1 MAIGSLIFG
10 GSETLGNKLAT
21 KTGTVEV
28 TPSMIDEVLKENAPL
43 VENNP
48 ALKQTLQTLSDN
60 GTGFKLDIKRPAGG
74 LRQTIGEVLGGQA
87 ERSATPTIGEATP
100 KLETYANPNVKPPQ
114 LEAPTEQYAN
124 PGVSKNLALAEQA
137 KPIIKPLGNGQNVE
151 IRPIQLDK
159 GISGLAYR
167 TDPFSQFKISKE
179 TNPDSLIKTL
189 QAPTTPQ
196 TAPETTQ
203 PMKSLGG
210 KTGTLQTIPIKD
222 VTIEEQGPVSQTP
235 SQTKAPV
242 EVIQDTQ
249 TGKYHLFDGGHR
261 LQEAIARGE
270 TSISALVAK
279 GEPVKGGGWDVPS
292 KPQTAITP
300 KVDPLALEAQ
310 KYKSA
315 EEFVKA
321 IQANP
326 EKIPT
331 TPEYQKY
338 LKENDAFVKQENSL
352 YAQMKA
358 MRDTYAGKT
367 IKDVPA
373 SDITKYENLQK
384 ELSQTLSKKTM
395 AKSPEGVIKTHIGDK
410 ALQSQLT
417 DFYNQATKPVET
429 PTAELNG
436 AKNALANNQTGIKPG
451 GVERAK

>member
-1 MAIGSLIFG
+1 M
-10 GSETLGNKLAT
+10 
-21 KTGTVEV
+21 
-28 TPSMIDEVLKENAPL
+28 
-43 VENNP
+43 
-48 ALKQTLQTLSDN
+48 
-60 GTGFKLDIKRPAGG
+60 
-74 LRQTIGEVLGGQA
+74 
-87 ERSATPTIGEATP
+87 
-100 KLETYANPNVKPPQ
+100 
-114 LEAPTEQYAN
+114 
-124 PGVSKNLALAEQA
+124 
-137 KPIIKPLGNGQNVE
+137 
-151 IRPIQLDK
+151 
-159 GISGLAYR
+159 
-167 TDPFSQFKISKE
+167 
-179 TNPDSLIKTL
+179 
-189 QAPTTPQ
+189 
-196 TAPETTQ
+196 
-203 PMKSLGG
+203 
-210 KTGTLQTIPIKD
+210 
-222 VTIEEQGPVSQTP
+222 
-235 SQTKAPV
+235 
-242 EVIQDTQ
+242 
-249 TGKYHLFDGGHR
+249 
-261 LQEAIARGE
+261 
-270 TSISALVAK
+270 
-279 GEPVKGGGWDVPS
+279 PS

-436 AKNALANNQTGIKPG
+436 AKNALANNQTGIKQG
-451 GVERAK
+451 GVERAKAEIQAGNTPPVKIRTLEDGSKFIEDGRHHLQAATELGLKTYPTEDVTSKYPESSCYTSCYFTFFVNFKSWVIFSDCQKVIVYINY